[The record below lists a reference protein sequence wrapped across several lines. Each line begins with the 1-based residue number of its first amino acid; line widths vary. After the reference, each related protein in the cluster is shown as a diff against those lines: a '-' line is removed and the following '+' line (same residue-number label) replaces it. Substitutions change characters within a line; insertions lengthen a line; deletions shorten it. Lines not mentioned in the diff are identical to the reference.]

1 MTYKLILVLQVS
13 ILLISCTSKKSQ
25 FTINGTIAGN
35 DSVMIY
41 LQSRGIDGWEKLDS
55 TKVINGKFT
64 FTGSIDMP
72 EMRYLTLKENEVT
85 VPLFLEN
92 VDVNVQIYPDS
103 ADKSKILGSPTNDI
117 YNKYMVMNAVTMEKM
132 EDVYKDWKAA
142 KDIGDTVAMQRND
155 LLSENIDK
163 EIKDQLVSF
172 VKSNNKTVVSPYL
185 ITRNSWQFD
194 LTELENLFVVLDTT
208 LNASTYYKAI
218 EKRIEVLR
226 SVAIGQFAP
235 NFTLNDTSGNPVSLS
250 SLKSKVLLVD
260 FWAAWCGPCRAE
272 NPNVVKAWQK
282 FKNKGFDV
290 LGVSFDT
297 NRDKW
302 IKAIKDDH
310 LTWTQIS
317 DLKGWGNEAGKLYG
331 INSIPANVLL
341 DKDKKIIASNLR
353 GEELFKKLEELL
365 GQEIKNKE

>member
-1 MTYKLILVLQVS
+1 MMNKIILILLVS
-13 ILLISCTSKKSQ
+13 ILLLSCTSKKNQ
-25 FTINGTIAGN
+25 FTISGTIAGN

-41 LQSRGIDGWEKLDS
+41 LQTRGIDGWEKLDS
-55 TKVINGKFT
+55 TKVINGKFN
-64 FTGSIDMP
+64 FIGSMDMP
-72 EMRYLTLKENEVT
+72 EMRYLTLKENEVS
-85 VPLFLEN
+85 VPFFLEN
-92 VDVNVQIYPDS
+92 AEVNVQIYPDS
-103 ADKSKILGSPTNDI
+103 VDKSKILGSPTNEI
-117 YNKYMVMNAVTMEKM
+117 YKQYMVMNDLTMKRM

-142 KDIGDTVAMQRND
+142 KDIGDTVAMQKND
-155 LLSENIDK
+155 LLSENLDK
-163 EIKDQLVSF
+163 EIKDQLISF

-194 LTELENLFVVLDTT
+194 LSELENLLGVLDTN

-218 EKRIEVLR
+218 QKRIEVLR
-226 SVAIGQFAP
+226 SVTIGQFAP
-235 NFTLNDTSGNPVSLS
+235 NFTLNDTTGNPVSLS

-282 FKNKGFDV
+282 YRMKGFDV

-302 IKAIKDDH
+302 IKAIKDDN

-317 DLKGWGNEAGKLYG
+317 DLKGWANEAGKLYG

-353 GEELFKKLEELL
+353 GEELFKKLDELL
-365 GQEIKNKE
+365 GQEVKNK